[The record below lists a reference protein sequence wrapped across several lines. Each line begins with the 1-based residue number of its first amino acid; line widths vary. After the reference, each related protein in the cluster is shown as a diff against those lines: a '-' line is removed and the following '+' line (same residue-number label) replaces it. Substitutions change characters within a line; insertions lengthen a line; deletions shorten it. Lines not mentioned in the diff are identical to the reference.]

1 MGDPVSKKATL
12 EVYDGK
18 FAAVGTAGKSSCKKG
33 GCIEGMFRFV
43 AEKNL
48 PSGFPVIK
56 QNPGMKVVE
65 KGHTARLLC
74 EADGDPTVNIYWV
87 KDAMR
92 LMPNLRFNV
101 ARTGKLRG
109 ELRRRN
115 LTSFLW
121 FFASEQGRKNKVLR
135 L

>member
-1 MGDPVSKKATL
+1 
-12 EVYDGK
+12 
-18 FAAVGTAGKSSCKKG
+18 
-33 GCIEGMFRFV
+33 MFRFV

-115 LTSFLW
+115 LTSFCGFLQ
-121 FFASEQGRKNKVLR
+121 ASRGEKIRFYACKLYSQFTCTVVFRVDFLKY
-135 L
+135 